1 MKSSTDRSPSL
12 AANLISVL
20 FLSLDWLLRSWPQ
33 RVTCETPGRP
43 LVGPTLA
50 PDTAKYRGAAV
61 ISLDKRVNIPC
72 SPLMSPAKRTG
83 STLGPLGF
91 IYPFFLALQRV
102 DWGVKF
108 VRCLSCDRLTTS
120 HTAFQSTKDLH
131 VAFSWFTLSDFIFST
146 RHWSVLCLR
155 KISGRSKPASV
166 TT

>member
-1 MKSSTDRSPSL
+1 MKSSTGCSTSL
-12 AANLISVL
+12 AANLISAL

-33 RVTCETPGRP
+33 RVTCEALGCP
-43 LVGPTLA
+43 LAGPTLA
-50 PDTAKYRGAAV
+50 PDAAKYRGAAV

-120 HTAFQSTKDLH
+120 HTHTHSLSVNQRPSCCILLIH
-131 VAFSWFTLSDFIFST
+131 VVGFHILYSPLKRYVWERFLA
-146 RHWSVLCLR
+146 
-155 KISGRSKPASV
+155 GV
-166 TT
+166 T